1 MRDTRDPSNTP
12 ESLSAFRASRPRRG
26 WVQAVLLACAAGALP
41 ALSGCAGQGAK
52 AEAEMLPNES
62 VVRVPVQ
69 VALENGGQARGEL
82 VVTVFTPQGEGR
94 HPLMVISHGRAG
106 DAAGRAKLG
115 RARYATAARYFTD
128 AGFVVAVPVRLGYG
142 ATGGPD
148 LENSGPCGD
157 RRFTPMFNR
166 AASEIA
172 QVIEAMAR
180 RPDVD
185 PANVVALGQSVGG
198 GSTVALAAARP
209 AGVRAAINFA
219 GGSGGDPVKS
229 PGKPCGPER
238 LQETYAGYGATTRM
252 PMLWIYTENDLYWGP
267 EWPGRWAEAYNAA
280 GGHAQFE
287 RLGPDGANG
296 HSLFTH
302 APEKWKPLVRDFL
315 RAQGYAMPEPGAA
328 SGQARRP

>member
-1 MRDTRDPSNTP
+1 M
-12 ESLSAFRASRPRRG
+12 
-26 WVQAVLLACAAGALP
+26 
-41 ALSGCAGQGAK
+41 
-52 AEAEMLPNES
+52 
-62 VVRVPVQ
+62 
-69 VALENGGQARGEL
+69 
-82 VVTVFTPQGEGR
+82 
-94 HPLMVISHGRAG
+94 
-106 DAAGRAKLG
+106 
-115 RARYATAARYFTD
+115 
-128 AGFVVAVPVRLGYG
+128 AVPVRLGYG

-219 GGSGGDPVKS
+219 GGSGGDPVSRRAS
-229 PGKPCGPER
+229 PADPSACRKPMP
-238 LQETYAGYGATTRM
+238 ATAR
-252 PMLWIYTENDLYWGP
+252 PPHAHALDLYRERPVLGP

-280 GGHAQFE
+280 GGHARFE

-302 APEKWKPLVRDFL
+302 APEKWKLLVRDFL
-315 RAQGYAMPEPGAA
+315 RAQGYAMPEPGEAF
-328 SGQARRP
+328 GQARRP